1 METQLKVTG
10 MHCKSCEMLLVD
22 SISEIA
28 GVEQV
33 NANSKIG
40 IVTVKYDNEEALNK
54 VKKTIEK
61 EGHRII

>member
-22 SISEIA
+22 NISEIA

-33 NANSKIG
+33 NANSKSG
-40 IVTVKYDNEEALNK
+40 IVTVKYDNEEALNN

-61 EGHRII
+61 EGYKIA